1 MFEVGERVVC
11 IDDRPD
17 WMLDHSTGEKTL
29 YDCPLVRGRLYVV
42 REVFPPGY
50 RGFSPVLD
58 RGFRTTDL
66 LIGVGAVRFDGTDM
80 HAAHRFRKINGL
92 DVSEGLA
99 ALKAL
104 CVPADKPASADRAA
118 TREVN

>member
-17 WMLDHSTGEKTL
+17 WMLDHSIGEKTFF
-29 YDCPLVRGRLYVV
+29 DCPLERGRLYIV
-42 REVFPPGY
+42 REVYRPGSRFFVPLY
-50 RGFSPVLD
+50 GLD
-58 RGFRTTDL
+58 FFATGP

>member
-1 MFEVGERVVC
+1 MSRVMRER
-11 IDDRPD
+11 IE
-17 WMLDHSTGEKTL
+17 LLE
-29 YDCPLVRGRLYVV
+29 RGRLYIV
-42 REVFPPGY
+42 REVYPSGTRVFAPTLG
-50 RGFSPVLD
+50 RSCTVTG
-58 RGFRTTDL
+58 L

-80 HAAHRFRKINGL
+80 HNPDRFRKINGL

-118 TREVN
+118 TREVS